1 MPTRSQPIERP
12 TGPKKRSFWCWS
24 NTRDNFLPL
33 QRIVAAIQ
41 DVCPATSQDAE
52 DQGIF
57 YDFRCFVHPV
67 FVEAYRFACEIFFCS
82 QIEKET
88 AQRLI
93 VVLEKACLETV
104 KVGNN
109 YELLNCDDHTHILK
123 KHKKD
128 PADCRPDICHQV
140 RERKSFAPG
149 SLMYLIA
156 LCEVEKCADVSLHR
170 S

>member
-1 MPTRSQPIERP
+1 MLLFDESTDECNE
-12 TGPKKRSFWCWS
+12 TH
-24 NTRDNFLPL
+24 FL
-33 QRIVAAIQ
+33 
-41 DVCPATSQDAE
+41 
-52 DQGIF
+52 
-57 YDFRCFVHPV
+57 
-67 FVEAYRFACEIFFCS
+67 

-104 KVGNN
+104 KAGNN

-140 RERKSFAPG
+140 GEQVFHNHTKCVGIHIRGKG
-149 SLMYLIA
+149 SRHHTA
-156 LCEVEKCADVSLHR
+156 RAAHASP
-170 S
+170 